1 MRKTKKNKKFGVNLK
16 MIFFVVFLIIFISLI
31 LFLMF
36 KPQIEQI
43 LIGKEINQTNMMPPY
58 PPE

>member
-16 MIFFVVFLIIFISLI
+16 MIFFAVLLIIFISLI

-43 LIGKEINQTNMMPPY
+43 LIGKEINKANMMPPY